1 MMKYRVK
8 IVGPYLGLL
17 ILISVLLLVPF
28 ATSFLYG
35 KLWFIL
41 FSVFLFLLVETL
53 MISSL
58 FGYAR
63 LEETTLYIR
72 FGFFVHKKI
81 SYHRIKSMEKKK
93 GYFRESLF
101 SLNTS
106 MEYIR
111 IEYDEN
117 KFITVSIRNSEE
129 FICNLKSKIENKVEE

>member
-17 ILISVLLLVPF
+17 ILISILLLVPF

-41 FSVFLFLLVETL
+41 FSVLLFLLVEVL